1 MADKIN
7 KKYTYKPLK
16 SLSEEEIVSGVLS
29 CDTSILSRAITMLE
43 SSRKNDQDVIYN
55 ALKSI
60 PSPNKT
66 AFKIGITG
74 SPGVGKSTFIEAF
87 GRYVGNKNFKIAIL
101 AIDPSSTVTGGSI
114 LGDKTRME
122 DLINLPNVFIRPT
135 PSKGELGGVANKS
148 YETILL
154 CEKAGFDFIIVETVG
169 VGQSETHVK
178 ALVDFF
184 LLLVLP
190 GAGDELQGI
199 KRGIMEL
206 ADGLLITKTDGEN
219 IKKAKVAKSNYQN
232 ALHLFPSS
240 KNNWT
245 PPVLTCS
252 SLENRG
258 IDKVFEMINSFETHN
273 IENGWLQKNRQKQR
287 FFWFKEKLDSLIK
300 ADFYKNNQI
309 NDQIKSLNQDI
320 ESGKIDPFN
329 AAKQL
334 FSGNES

>member
-1 MADKIN
+1 M
-7 KKYTYKPLK
+7 
-16 SLSEEEIVSGVLS
+16 
-29 CDTSILSRAITMLE
+29 
-43 SSRKNDQDVIYN
+43 
-55 ALKSI
+55 
-60 PSPNKT
+60 
-66 AFKIGITG
+66 
-74 SPGVGKSTFIEAF
+74 
-87 GRYVGNKNFKIAIL
+87 
-101 AIDPSSTVTGGSI
+101 
-114 LGDKTRME
+114 
-122 DLINLPNVFIRPT
+122 
-135 PSKGELGGVANKS
+135 
-148 YETILL
+148 
-154 CEKAGFDFIIVETVG
+154 
-169 VGQSETHVK
+169 
-178 ALVDFF
+178 
-184 LLLVLP
+184 
-190 GAGDELQGI
+190 
-199 KRGIMEL
+199 
-206 ADGLLITKTDGEN
+206 ITKTDGEN

-273 IENGWLQKNRQKQR
+273 IENGWLQNNRQKQR

-334 FSGNES
+334 FSSNDS